1 MKTAHL
7 FTPQTK
13 QRIMKSKLKLALVT
27 LSAAT
32 HVTITLSSCESRAL
46 PSLLQTHNMG
56 IGPDYS
62 PMPNKN
68 MPDHKH

>member
-7 FTPQTK
+7 FTLQTTH
-13 QRIMKSKLKLALVT
+13 IMKYRHNFTLAAF
-27 LSAAT
+27 SAAVI
-32 HVTITLSSCESRAL
+32 VTITLSSCESREL
-46 PSLLQTHNMG
+46 PSVLQTHNMG

-68 MPDHKH
+68 MPDHRH